1 MGVADQIV
9 ASWFS
14 SIELRNKA
22 LEKRQ
27 NQPDLQKIMTTA
39 IIEVQKEKLLT

>member
-1 MGVADQIV
+1 MT
-9 ASWFS
+9 SFH
-14 SIELRNKA
+14 

-27 NQPDLQKIMTTA
+27 NEPNLQKIMTTA